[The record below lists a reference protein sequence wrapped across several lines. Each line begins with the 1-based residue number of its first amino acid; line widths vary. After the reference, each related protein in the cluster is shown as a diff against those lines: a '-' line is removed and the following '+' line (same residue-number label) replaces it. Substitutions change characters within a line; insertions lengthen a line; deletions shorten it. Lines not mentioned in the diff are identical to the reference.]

1 MKKNVFVVNGIR
13 FLIVASLA
21 LTSCNKDE
29 MPIPKETE
37 NENAVAPD
45 LKGRPEAYQASYFY
59 TYEGSLQTWNKDAT
73 DLELGDG
80 EIEWSII
87 PKTTRPYQGS
97 YSLEYYLNNMNDA
110 GKIWVEKSF
119 TVPANK
125 TYRVDVNYKL
135 ASNDWRDVNN
145 FKILTGASVTDPE
158 VAADVTPQGDTYNG
172 GIQNYVWLNKSY
184 SFNVTANALGK
195 IWVHV
200 GVWGTWETPRTYYYD
215 NVSITITQL

>member
-1 MKKNVFVVNGIR
+1 LVR
-13 FLIVASLA
+13 ASLA

-29 MPIPKETE
+29 LPVPKSTEIE
-37 NENAVAPD
+37 NEDAATASEAAPANTS
-45 LKGRPEAYQASYFY
+45 AYQASYFY
-59 TYEGSLQTWNKDAT
+59 TYEGSLQTWSKDAT

-87 PKTTRPYQGS
+87 PKTTFPYQGS

-119 TVPANK
+119 SVPANR
-125 TYRVDVNYKL
+125 TYKVDVSYKL
-135 ASNDWRDVNN
+135 ASNDWGDVNN
-145 FKILTGASVTDPE
+145 FAILTGASTTNPE
-158 VAADVTPQGDTYNG
+158 VAADVVPQGDTYNG
-172 GIQNYVWLNKSY
+172 GTHNYVWLNKSY
-184 SFNVTANALGK
+184 SFNVTANSLGK